1 VELLVGALV
10 VLGFVAILTRFIA
23 RDASGEVRLPRVVD
37 DSIGM
42 WVLRRATGRSFGQ
55 RPADDEVDE
64 IDAIRPAVGDPHSWD
79 ATRAALAAI
88 AAANAADGA
97 IEPTYPA
104 PAPSAYAGSAP
115 AQSPGP
121 RPAPAFVLT
130 PRRPAMTQPVRSSTM
145 LSPTPVLDL
154 RRRLAAQQAGQQ
166 ARPRKRRRWRR
177 RLVAF
182 GSLAAVLALAVGALA
197 FALQPGGP
205 ISRALNTI
213 GQPTPTPT
221 SASPSPLIAV
231 EASLAPAS
239 EEPAPASAQASIEPA
254 TTLPADTPLPT
265 SKATARPTAR
275 PTAQS
280 TPVATPVPTPRPTAK
295 PTPKP
300 TATLPPAPVAKFSFV
315 QIGNDVTF
323 TNRSTGTGLSLL
335 WDFGDGGQTSNEPN
349 PIHHYADG
357 TYDVKLTVTD
367 QYGRTDW
374 DIQTLNV
381 PPLP

>member
-97 IEPTYPA
+97 IEPTYRA
-104 PAPSAYAGSAP
+104 PAPSTYAGSAT
-115 AQSPGP
+115 AQSAPP

-166 ARPRKRRRWRR
+166 APPRQRRRWRR

-213 GQPTPTPT
+213 GQPPAASP
-221 SASPSPLIAV
+221 SPSPSPLIAV
-231 EASLAPAS
+231 EPSLAPAS
-239 EEPAPASAQASIEPA
+239 GEPVAASAQASIEPA

-265 SKATARPTAR
+265 SKATVRPTAR
-275 PTAQS
+275 PTAPP
-280 TPVATPVPTPRPTAK
+280 TPIATPPPTPRPTTK

-300 TATLPPAPVAKFSFV
+300 TATPKPTPHASFV
-315 QIGNDVTF
+315 FVVSGTAVTF
-323 TNRSTGTGLSLL
+323 TDTSTGTGLSS
-335 WDFGDGGQTSNEPN
+335 WSWNFGDSGTSDERN
-349 PIHHYADG
+349 PVHGYASSG
-357 TYDVKLTVTD
+357 TYDVTLTVTNVS
-367 QYGRTDW
+367 GISNSVTRSVTTD
-374 DIQTLNV
+374 
-381 PPLP
+381 